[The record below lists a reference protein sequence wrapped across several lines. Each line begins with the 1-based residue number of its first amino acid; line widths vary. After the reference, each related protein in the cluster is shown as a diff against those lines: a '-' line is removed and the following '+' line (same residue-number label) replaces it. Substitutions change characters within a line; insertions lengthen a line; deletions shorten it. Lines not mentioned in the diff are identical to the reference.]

1 VLGTGLGI
9 IASGL
14 IGDIKPLGLDYA
26 LAAMFIGLLVGQC
39 ESPVRVITAIL
50 SGIIA
55 TLLYLAGWHQFHII
69 VATIAGATLGLGVEL
84 WIRR

>member
-1 VLGTGLGI
+1 V
-9 IASGL
+9 
-14 IGDIKPLGLDYA
+14 
-26 LAAMFIGLLVGQC
+26 V
-39 ESPVRVITAIL
+39 TAIL
-50 SGIIA
+50 SGTVA